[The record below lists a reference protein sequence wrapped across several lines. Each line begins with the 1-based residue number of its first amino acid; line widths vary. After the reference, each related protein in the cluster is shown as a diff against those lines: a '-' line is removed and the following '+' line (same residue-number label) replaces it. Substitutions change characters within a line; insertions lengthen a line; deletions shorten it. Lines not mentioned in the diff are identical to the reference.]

1 MSTEALEQ
9 ETTEIES
16 EVVETAAAPDDDAA
30 FEAGF
35 AEASGQEPEAKESEP
50 EPEPEPEPT
59 PEPEPQRF
67 FGYTEDEIKGMFAK
81 VQEVDRLKE
90 REAKIFGTLGS
101 LKQAIEARREQP
113 TATAKITKES
123 LKRLS
128 AEFPEMAEMLSQD
141 LSEIAVGG
149 QPAFDPTEVERIVES
164 RVDRVTKAQEAK
176 LLTEMHRDW
185 ETVVQEPEFATWKAN
200 LQEEDR
206 QILDHGWD
214 ALKIGERLTAFKEW
228 KSKAAQ
234 TKVSNQ
240 RRLEA
245 AVTPRTTARSA
256 PVMTEDDAFLQ
267 GFNQARGIK

>member
-1 MSTEALEQ
+1 MSTEA
-9 ETTEIES
+9 IES
-16 EVVETAAAPDDDAA
+16 TESGEQVESVEVVENVEAAAPEDDAA

-35 AEASGQEPEAKESEP
+35 AQANGETVEVEPAPAEP
-50 EPEPEPEPT
+50 EPPKM
-59 PEPEPQRF
+59 
-67 FGYTEDEIKGMFAK
+67 FGYTEDQFKELFAK
-81 VQEVDRLKE
+81 AQEVDRLKE

-141 LSEIAVGG
+141 LSEIAIPQG
-149 QPAFDPTEVERIVES
+149 AFDQTVVERMVEE
-164 RVDRVTKAQEAK
+164 RVEKVERANETK
-176 LLTEMHRDW
+176 LLTVMHPDW
-185 ETVVQEPEFATWKAN
+185 KAVVQTPEFAGWKET
-200 LQEEDR
+200 LSPEDR
-206 QILDHGWD
+206 DVLDNGWD
-214 ALKIGERLTAFKEW
+214 AFSIGERLTAFKEW

-245 AVTPRTTARSA
+245 AVTPRSTARSA
-256 PVMTEDDAFLQ
+256 PVVTEDDAFLQ